1 VRSFIFDEVSKRLC
15 YTHRNLSSMALIS
28 SMSASIRQGGSML
41 APDTLVQSRYR
52 IVRQI
57 GQGGMGAVY
66 QAVDQRLGN
75 VVALK
80 QTMVSGAQF
89 SKAFEREARLLAM
102 LRHPSLPKVIDHFAD
117 ETGQFLVMEFIP
129 GNDLAAMLAARGG
142 PFPLD
147 DVLRWGDQLLDAL
160 DYMHNQQ
167 PPIIHRDIKPQNI
180 KITPRGEVILLDF
193 GLAKGSAPQS
203 NTTSTTGS
211 VFGYTPQYAPLE
223 QIQGAGTDPRSD
235 LYALAATLH
244 YLLTYA
250 APVNALTRAS
260 AVLGHQPDPL
270 RPARELRPNIPAA
283 VDTVLN
289 QALALDIGERP
300 ANAAAMRAAL
310 AGALEMTRQTT
321 SPQPTH
327 DRRTIAITP
336 DKPPAARTGAMR
348 PARRGVGWAPLAA
361 GAAVA
366 LLLLVGAALLFL
378 NRPNLQPLISNPPT
392 TSAAGAATLPPL
404 ATAELISAA
413 PAAPSPSPEVP
424 PTAPAATQRTSGL
437 QVGQTA
443 LTRTPVSRELWSAAV
458 GGDRV
463 NERPRL
469 FGGAEVKIME
479 IKPEAVQV
487 RTPEGV
493 IGWLHEPAEQ
503 ALTADLSQ
511 IGALQRYATGV
522 EVQVVWPNGIPVRV
536 EPRSDAGKQLDRL
549 AAGQGGLVQQVLGD
563 WLYIQ
568 LEQGKTGW
576 VRWYY
581 DGKIYVDL
589 ASAQAPPSFGRILLV
604 QTPRL
609 EGDDVRAIQERLSM
623 LGYWPGDADGIYGP
637 TTEEAVKSFQTNNSL
652 DVDGIIGRQTWERLF
667 SPEAAPYEDE

>member
-1 VRSFIFDEVSKRLC
+1 
-15 YTHRNLSSMALIS
+15 
-28 SMSASIRQGGSML
+28 ML
-41 APDTLVQSRYR
+41 APDSLVQGRYR

-80 QTMVSGAQF
+80 QTLVSGPQF
-89 SKAFEREARLLAM
+89 GKAFEREARLLAM
-102 LRHPSLPKVIDHFAD
+102 LRHPALPKVIDYFSD
-117 ETGQFLVMEFIP
+117 ETGQYLVMEFIA

-160 DYMHNQQ
+160 DYMHGQQ
-167 PPIIHRDIKPQNI
+167 PPIIHRDIKPQNV

-203 NTTSTTGS
+203 NTASTTGS

-223 QIQGAGTDPRSD
+223 QIQGGGTDPRSD

-250 APVNALTRAS
+250 APVDALTRAS

-300 ANAAAMRAAL
+300 ASAAAMRAAL
-310 AGALEMTRQTT
+310 ASALELTRQTT
-321 SPQPTH
+321 SPEPTH

-336 DKPPAARTGAMR
+336 DKPPAAQTATTL
-348 PARRGVGWAPLAA
+348 PARRGVSWAPLAA
-361 GAAVA
+361 GAAFA

-378 NRPNLQPLISNPPT
+378 NRSNPQPLVSDPPT
-392 TSAAGAATLPPL
+392 TSAAGATTLPPF
-404 ATAELISAA
+404 ATAELLGAA
-413 PAAPSPSPEVP
+413 TVP
-424 PTAPAATQRTSGL
+424 PATTPVTGGL

-443 LTRTPVSRELWSAAV
+443 LTRTPLSRELWSAAV

-469 FGGAEVKIME
+469 FGGAEVTILAIE
-479 IKPEAVQV
+479 PEAVQV

-493 IGWLHEPAEQ
+493 VGWLHEPAEQ
-503 ALTADLSQ
+503 ALTADLRE
-511 IGALQRYATGV
+511 IGALRRYAAGV
-522 EVQVVWPNGIPVRV
+522 VVRVVWPNGIPVRV

-549 AAGQGGLVQQVLGD
+549 AVGQGGLVQQALGD
-563 WLYIQ
+563 WLHIK
-568 LEQGKTGW
+568 LENGSTGW

-581 DGKIYVDL
+581 DGNIYVDL
-589 ASAQAPPSFGRILLV
+589 ASAQAPPSFGRSLLV
-604 QTPRL
+604 QTPRM
-609 EGDDVRAIQERLSM
+609 EGEDVRTVQERLSM
-623 LGYWPGDADGIYGP
+623 LGYSPGDADGVYGP
-637 TTEEAVKSFQTNNSL
+637 TTEEAVKRFQANNSL
-652 DVDGIIGRQTWERLF
+652 EVDGIVGQQTWNRLF
-667 SPEAAPYEDE
+667 SPEAAPYEDP